1 MPALLGALIPTLI
14 IAYFLFAPGDLANL
28 GESTLAQSLLVAN
41 VYFWRETGYFA
52 GPAELRPLLHTWS
65 LAVEEQFYL
74 LFPIILFLIHK
85 FARRLVLAAFLI
97 AAALSF
103 AANLYLI
110 QRSPSATFF
119 LIPTRAWELLAGSI
133 IASFPMVSIKRSI
146 AEVGSWVGL
155 VAIVGSMFAYTKSTT
170 FPGAAAAVPVLGTAA
185 IIFFNTSHLTAS
197 GRLLAAK
204 PLVGIG
210 LISYSLYLWHWP
222 IFVFLRYVKV
232 DVTPPYFMGA
242 CLLSIFLAW
251 LSYRFVEQ
259 PFRKTKVN
267 ELGIWNYCFIY
278 CPVLKEKKRP
288 DKIQPYTK

>member
-1 MPALLGALIPTLI
+1 
-14 IAYFLFAPGDLANL
+14 
-28 GESTLAQSLLVAN
+28 
-41 VYFWRETGYFA
+41 
-52 GPAELRPLLHTWS
+52 
-65 LAVEEQFYL
+65 
-74 LFPIILFLIHK
+74 
-85 FARRLVLAAFLI
+85 
-97 AAALSF
+97 
-103 AANLYLI
+103 
-110 QRSPSATFF
+110 
-119 LIPTRAWELLAGSI
+119 
-133 IASFPMVSIKRSI
+133 MVSIKRSI

-242 CLLSIFLAW
+242 CLLSFFLAW

-259 PFRKTKVN
+259 PFRKKSLCQSTRSMFTFATAYLAVMIAT
-267 ELGIWNYCFIY
+267 GIWFWQAKGIPSRFPNQYAIY
-278 CPVLKEKKRP
+278 LADAHHTGEEYQTKLQDLLNDRLIRLGSDDQNPTFLVGR
-288 DKIQPYTK
+288 QPCNGRVPSNSCGSPKAWLGRLRRD